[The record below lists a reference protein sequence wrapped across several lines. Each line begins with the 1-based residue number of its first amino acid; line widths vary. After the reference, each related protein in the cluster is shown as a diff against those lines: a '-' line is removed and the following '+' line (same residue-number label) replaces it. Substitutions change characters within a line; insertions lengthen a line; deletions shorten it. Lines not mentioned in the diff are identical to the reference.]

1 MAQERERLDGAHR
14 SERQRVEDM
23 YGMQVLHPKP
33 YTLHL
38 TPFTLH
44 PAPCMLHPTPHTLHP
59 TQGEEGI
66 PEKILGIVALQLR
79 PESGFERPKSGFER
93 PESGLDRLESG
104 LEQPKSGP
112 ESGLDCLVCA
122 KFPRQRTGRG
132 WTGCTAASSSAF
144 FSQNLFVNWSYKVNV
159 STKPLTSCL
168 LLLIEML
175 N

>member
-79 PESGFERPKSGFER
+79 PESGLER
-93 PESGLDRLESG
+93 PESGLD
-104 LEQPKSGP
+104 
-112 ESGLDCLVCA
+112 CLTRA
-122 KFPRQRTGRG
+122 EFPRQPSGGG
-132 WTGCTAASSSAF
+132 WTGPTAALASHKMYS
-144 FSQNLFVNWSYKVNV
+144 LV
-159 STKPLTSCL
+159 L
-168 LLLIEML
+168 L
-175 N
+175 